1 MPDSD
6 SPSSSP
12 ADAAPYE
19 PRHLPVPVPPPRE
32 GGESWMTRVFRALF
46 GWKPNSRADLKD
58 VLDAMPPGESGF
70 SPEESRMLK
79 NILGLRERRVGD
91 VMIPRADII
100 AVQQDIKIGELV
112 RTFEGAAHSRL
123 VVYNDTLDDPIG
135 MVHIRDLIAFMTAR
149 AAVDPE
155 KNAKRKKPLP
165 AGLDLKAIDLSM
177 PLSAAKIVREILFVP
192 PSSRVIDL
200 LARMQATRIHL
211 SLVVDEYGGSDG
223 LVSIEDIVEQIVGE
237 IADEHD
243 EDELP
248 HVVRQSDDS
257 FIADA
262 RAHLEDVAAT
272 IGNDFDPGDVAQE
285 VDTLGGYL
293 VTRAGRLPVRGELIP
308 GPGLFE
314 FEVLPAAPR
323 RIKRVRITRLKDK
336 RERPRE
342 QRKRG
347 EPDAV
352 LAGTTPPALGVDDA
366 PAQKDGGPSSA
377 GSPAGWPA
385 YPALFTALGLAAARL
400 IWVRGPERVLALA
413 AMLTAA
419 EWLRGHLLSGFPWN
433 TFGYAL
439 TEPLALAQS
448 VSLVG
453 ILGLTFLCIAICA
466 SPAVLADDLA
476 DTAHPRRAP
485 FIGVLIPAGLA
496 SYGVARLWQHPT
508 AYVSGVKLRIMQP
521 NLQQDEKFNYA
532 TKAQVME
539 RYLRL
544 SDRATGPNSNGVHDV
559 THLIWPESAFPF
571 FLTRE
576 PDALAQITALL
587 KPSTE
592 LITGAVR
599 AAPTA
604 SASNPHAYNSVYV
617 IDPDGSIR
625 GIYDKVHLVPFGEY
639 LPLQRLLERL
649 GLKQLTKMVRG
660 FPSGA
665 RRRAMDVPGAPKMLP
680 LICYEAIFPGT
691 AVPSGERPG
700 WLVNVTNDGWF
711 GISSGPYQHFQQ
723 ARVLA
728 IAEGLPLVR
737 AANTGISA
745 VVDPVGRIV
754 NALPL
759 GAEGVLDSQLPRA
772 IAPTPYVR
780 FGDSALILFMVAS
793 LIMIARRRMHP

>member
-1 MPDSD
+1 MPDND
-6 SPSSSP
+6 SSSSSP

-32 GGESWMTRVFRALF
+32 GGESWVARVFRALF

-211 SLVVDEYGGSDG
+211 ALVVDEYGGSDG

-314 FEVLPAAPR
+314 FEVLDADPR

-366 PAQKDGGPSSA
+366 SAQKDGGPSSA
-377 GSPAGWPA
+377 GSPAG
-385 YPALFTALGLAAARL
+385 
-400 IWVRGPERVLALA
+400 
-413 AMLTAA
+413 
-419 EWLRGHLLSGFPWN
+419 
-433 TFGYAL
+433 
-439 TEPLALAQS
+439 
-448 VSLVG
+448 
-453 ILGLTFLCIAICA
+453 
-466 SPAVLADDLA
+466 
-476 DTAHPRRAP
+476 AH
-485 FIGVLIPAGLA
+485 
-496 SYGVARLWQHPT
+496 
-508 AYVSGVKLRIMQP
+508 
-521 NLQQDEKFNYA
+521 
-532 TKAQVME
+532 
-539 RYLRL
+539 
-544 SDRATGPNSNGVHDV
+544 
-559 THLIWPESAFPF
+559 
-571 FLTRE
+571 
-576 PDALAQITALL
+576 
-587 KPSTE
+587 
-592 LITGAVR
+592 
-599 AAPTA
+599 
-604 SASNPHAYNSVYV
+604 
-617 IDPDGSIR
+617 
-625 GIYDKVHLVPFGEY
+625 
-639 LPLQRLLERL
+639 
-649 GLKQLTKMVRG
+649 
-660 FPSGA
+660 
-665 RRRAMDVPGAPKMLP
+665 
-680 LICYEAIFPGT
+680 
-691 AVPSGERPG
+691 RP
-700 WLVNVTNDGWF
+700 
-711 GISSGPYQHFQQ
+711 
-723 ARVLA
+723 
-728 IAEGLPLVR
+728 
-737 AANTGISA
+737 
-745 VVDPVGRIV
+745 
-754 NALPL
+754 
-759 GAEGVLDSQLPRA
+759 
-772 IAPTPYVR
+772 
-780 FGDSALILFMVAS
+780 
-793 LIMIARRRMHP
+793 